1 MHESVVSCRYSCS
14 ACSSRWHLTQ
24 AIQQICMRHQILSTV
39 PHDGPGSLAS
49 LSIIALKGKL
59 GWSAAYV
66 PSLYLLMLPTDLPAT
81 INAVSSR
88 VQHHPYGSIVLASR
102 ATNCSEVRQ
111 SAGLR
116 MDGLDRLDRW
126 RDWMVSRLCP

>member
-1 MHESVVSCRYSCS
+1 MD
-14 ACSSRWHLTQ
+14 W
-24 AIQQICMRHQILSTV
+24 IDWI
-39 PHDGPGSLAS
+39 DGE
-49 LSIIALKGKL
+49 I

-116 MDGLDRLDRW
+116 SPTQLCLLQRLQSAACLMRAGDPAGT
-126 RDWMVSRLCP
+126 DYLI